1 MSDDE
6 NHNLV
11 DEINK
16 EELLAEM
23 QERQRKYIC
32 NDALYLNVNDMR
44 RINKY
49 IDTSIFTENCC
60 LWNGYINHK
69 GTKTQYAKFSF
80 KGKKVLL
87 HRIIYH
93 NFKGDISENDEIVFT
108 CKNKGRC
115 CSLNHLQIRTKNSK
129 PNMQNYKNRKLL
141 GSKRLDKETI
151 IEIYKLKDTYKRKEI
166 AEKYNISITTVRN
179 ILLGI
184 IHSDI
189 TRDVQIDDNCN
200 IVDEHVTI
208 CFD

>member
-1 MSDDE
+1 MAD
-6 NHNLV
+6 
-11 DEINK
+11 K
-16 EELLAEM
+16 EQLLQEM
-23 QERQRKYIC
+23 QTNQRKNIS
-32 NDALYLNVNDMR
+32 NDTLFLNPNDMR

-49 IDTSIFTENCC
+49 IDTSIFGEECC

-115 CSLNHLQIRTKNSK
+115 CCLNHLQIRTKNFK
-129 PNMQNYKNRKLL
+129 PNMYNYKNRKLL
-141 GSKRLDKETI
+141 GSKRLDHDTI
-151 IEIYKLKDTYKRKEI
+151 IEIYRLKDTHKRKEI

-179 ILLGI
+179 IILGI
-184 IHSDI
+184 IHNDI
-189 TRDVQIDDNCN
+189 TKDIEVAENKCTIIN
-200 IVDEHVTI
+200 EEVTVS
-208 CFD
+208 FND